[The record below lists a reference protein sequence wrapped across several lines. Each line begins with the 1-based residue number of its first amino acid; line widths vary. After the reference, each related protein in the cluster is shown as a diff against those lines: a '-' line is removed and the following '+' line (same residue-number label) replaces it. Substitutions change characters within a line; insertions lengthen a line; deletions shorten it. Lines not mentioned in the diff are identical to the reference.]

1 MKLKKYAKGLLFLV
15 CLLAFVGIGIYIHDE
30 KAWDAD
36 FATVSPGLSY
46 LGENYVPQP
55 PGNKLG
61 EEQMPNQFVQYG
73 DDLYYKTFVTTEYN
87 YNKIYA
93 YNTKTKETRF
103 VYATKEDDDRSIYIF
118 STNGSKLIL
127 VYYEGDVS
135 VVDLFTQT
143 ETNLK
148 VQKFRDAAIHGHEL
162 IYLMENGSVWRQNL
176 RSDKATKIEGVN
188 AYSITVYE
196 GVIYYEDLDNGECIS
211 RYDLRTGE
219 NVKTDELLESYFV
232 IVDGKIQQYE

>member
-1 MKLKKYAKGLLFLV
+1 MKLKKYAKGCVVFV
-15 CLLAFVGIGIYIHDE
+15 SLLAVLGIGIYVRNE
-30 KAWDAD
+30 KAWEAD
-36 FATVSPGLSY
+36 FAAVSTGIVS

-55 PGNKLG
+55 PANKLG

-73 DDLYYKTFVTTEYN
+73 DDLYYKTEVTTEFKS
-87 YNKIYA
+87 NKIYA

-103 VYATKEDDDRSIYIF
+103 VYATKEEDDRSIYFF

-127 VYYEGDVS
+127 VYYEGDVT
-135 VVDLFTQT
+135 VVDLFTQM
-143 ETNLK
+143 ESNLK
-148 VQKFRDAAIHGHEL
+148 VEKFRDAVIYGHEL

-176 RSDKATKIEGVN
+176 RSDKPTKIEGVN
-188 AYSITVYE
+188 AHSIVVYE

-219 NVKTDELLESYFV
+219 HVKTDELLESYFV
-232 IVDGKIQQYE
+232 IVDGKLEQYE